1 MQEPYRKGRRA
12 SILILSLAEIFAVH
26 NGEERVFVRKIIV
39 FILLAAYGVTS
50 SALAQGLA
58 GDWIGQMNGGFKV
71 RIHFESTGPG
81 FRGKLINP
89 SGNET
94 VLDQITSDGT
104 HLHFAVNKLNLSYDG
119 TWNDEER
126 VWKGKLTF
134 QQIYPLVLRRATAED
149 MGPAVH
155 KRPQEDAIN
164 AEAAPYVQRE
174 VQFNNLAAHNQLAG
188 T

>member
-1 MQEPYRKGRRA
+1 M
-12 SILILSLAEIFAVH
+12 
-26 NGEERVFVRKIIV
+26 FVRKIIF
-39 FILLAAYGVTS
+39 FILLLAYGITS

-71 RIHFESTGPG
+71 RIHIEKTDSG
-81 FRGKLINP
+81 FSGKLINP

-104 HLHFAVNKLNLSYDG
+104 HLHFAVNKLSLSYDG
-119 TWNDEER
+119 IWNDEEK
-126 VWKGKLTF
+126 VWKGNLTF
-134 QQIYPLVLRRATAED
+134 QQIYPLALKRATAED